1 MIKLATLSEIEEA
14 TGEAENSGDSGQITT
29 LTVLA
34 DDDPRG
40 AEYPVDESNDDDGEE
55 EELTSEFDGDEEG
68 ESEGEGAEQ
77 AAPVDVKDESPADA
91 PAPAPPEKILQLPD
105 EVRARDLALIEAH
118 QNDLREQRQEV
129 RRRFTQ
135 WSLAKEEA
143 KECKSSYD
151 ESVSKLLS
159 MIDEGPQRQHTL
171 FNTEATPQAAE
182 PASTPALAPAPSE
195 QPTSSTTDPPSPPVY
210 EFPGWRDT
218 SIGEFCHGDVSPGLA
233 EILADMKMTTVG
245 QLADFL
251 DGDRVS
257 TYLTDAQA
265 DALRA
270 EIAVCKM
277 TSQKP
282 KATPPADDDSWREIS
297 VDELDLPKSL
307 KEKLKEQDFE
317 TVGHIADF
325 TSKGKNLT
333 DIRGIGEKKADQLQ
347 DALEKVWASRSEETS
362 E

>member
-1 MIKLATLSEIEEA
+1 MIKLATLNEMEAPEVGEE
-14 TGEAENSGDSGQITT
+14 ENSNATT
-29 LTVLA
+29 LAVVA

-40 AEYPVDESNDDDGEE
+40 AEYPVDESNDDDSEK
-55 EELTSEFDGDEEG
+55 EELTSEFEEEEEG
-68 ESEGEGAEQ
+68 EATEEEQ
-77 AAPVDVKDESPADA
+77 AAPVDVTNDPAAADVAVA
-91 PAPAPPEKILQLPD
+91 PTPAPPEKILQLPD

-159 MIDEGPQRQHTL
+159 MIDEGPQRQHKL
-171 FNTEATPQAAE
+171 FQTEKITEDQKAE
-182 PASTPALAPAPSE
+182 AVDVKIVPPPA
-195 QPTSSTTDPPSPPVY
+195 TTDEPSPPSY
-210 EFPGWRDT
+210 IFTGWRDT

-233 EILADMKMTTVG
+233 EILSDMKMETVG
-245 QLADFL
+245 QLSDFL

-257 TYLTDAQA
+257 TYLTTDQA
-265 DALRA
+265 AALRA
-270 EIAVCKM
+270 EIEVCKM
-277 TSQKP
+277 TNKKP
-282 KATPPADDDSWREIS
+282 QASPPVDDDSWRGIS
-297 VDELDLPKSL
+297 VDDLDIPKSL

-333 DIRGIGEKKADQLQ
+333 DIKGVGEKKAEQLQ
-347 DALEKVWASRSEETS
+347 DAMEKLWASRNASE
-362 E
+362 

>member
-1 MIKLATLSEIEEA
+1 MIKLATLNEVAEELQSL
-14 TGEAENSGDSGQITT
+14 EQSTT
-29 LTVLA
+29 LTVVA

-40 AEYPVDESNDDDGEE
+40 AEYPVDESNGDGEE
-55 EELTSEFDGDEEG
+55 EELTSEFEEG
-68 ESEGEGAEQ
+68 EEGEEAEAEQ
-77 AAPVDVKDESPADA
+77 VAPVDVTTDPAA
-91 PAPAPPEKILQLPD
+91 AAAATPPAPPEKILQLPD

-171 FNTEATPQAAE
+171 FSTETAPT
-182 PASTPALAPAPSE
+182 APAPAATVTTSTAE
-195 QPTSSTTDPPSPPVY
+195 PTADASTTDEPSPPSY
-210 EFPGWRDT
+210 IFTGWRDT

-233 EILADMKMTTVG
+233 EILSDMKMETVG

-257 TYLTDAQA
+257 TYLTADQA
-265 DALRA
+265 AALRA
-270 EIAVCKM
+270 EIEVCKM
-277 TSQKP
+277 TNKKP
-282 KATPPADDDSWREIS
+282 EASPPADDDSWRSIS
-297 VDELDLPKSL
+297 VDDLDIPKSL

-333 DIRGIGEKKADQLQ
+333 DIKGVGEKKAEQLQ
-347 DALEKVWASRSEETS
+347 DAMEKLWASRNASE
-362 E
+362 

>member
-1 MIKLATLSEIEEA
+1 MIKLATLNEVAEELQSL
-14 TGEAENSGDSGQITT
+14 EQSTT
-29 LTVLA
+29 LTVVA

-40 AEYPVDESNDDDGEE
+40 AEYPVDESNGDGEE
-55 EELTSEFDGDEEG
+55 EELTSEFEEEEEG
-68 ESEGEGAEQ
+68 EEAEAEQ
-77 AAPVDVKDESPADA
+77 GAPVDVTTDPAA
-91 PAPAPPEKILQLPD
+91 AAAATPPAPPEKILQLPD

-159 MIDEGPQRQHTL
+159 MIDEGPQRQHKL
-171 FNTEATPQAAE
+171 FQTEKITEDQKAE
-182 PASTPALAPAPSE
+182 AVDVKIVPPPA
-195 QPTSSTTDPPSPPVY
+195 TTDEPSPPSY
-210 EFPGWRDT
+210 IFTGWRDT

-233 EILADMKMTTVG
+233 EILSDMKMETVG
-245 QLADFL
+245 QLSDFL

-257 TYLTDAQA
+257 TYLTTDQA
-265 DALRA
+265 AALRA
-270 EIAVCKM
+270 EIEVCKM
-277 TSQKP
+277 TNKKP
-282 KATPPADDDSWREIS
+282 QASPPVDDDSWRGIS
-297 VDELDLPKSL
+297 VDDLDIPKSL

-333 DIRGIGEKKADQLQ
+333 DIKGVGEKKAEQLQ
-347 DALEKVWASRSEETS
+347 DAMEKLWASRNASE
-362 E
+362 